1 MMYQLENQNFRGNI
15 LISKNDQVI
24 FTSST
29 GLAERSYQVAN
40 HSSTRFASA
49 SAGKVFVS
57 IGILQLIE
65 QNKLSLK
72 STLNEIL
79 SIDLGQIDMNV
90 TIEQL
95 LTHTSGVP
103 DYFDESVMDDYEEL
117 WKDFPNYRIR
127 RNQDLL
133 PLFIHKPMQ
142 YPKGTKFSYNNSG
155 FVLLGLIIEEI
166 TQMPF
171 DLYLKKHVFDPCNMS
186 STGYFELDR
195 LPSDC
200 ATNYIS
206 DEETNSYRSN
216 IYSVDAKGTGAG
228 GCFIT
233 VEDIQSF
240 WQALLSYRLLSK
252 EMTEHMLS
260 VHAEDEDSAYGYGIW
275 IRKRTEGNS
284 YYFTGSDPGVSFM
297 SEYCP
302 FQKVLT
308 ILVSNYGDHVWE
320 LNRLIIRDIE

>member
-1 MMYQLENQNFRGNI
+1 MMYQLENKNFRGNI
-15 LISKNDQVI
+15 LIFKNNQVI

-29 GLAERSYQVAN
+29 GLAEQSHLVPN
-40 HSSTRFASA
+40 NISTRFGSA

-57 IGILQLIE
+57 VGILQLIE

-171 DLYLKKHVFDPCNMS
+171 DLYLKKHVFDPCIMS

-195 LPSDC
+195 LPSNC
-200 ATNYIS
+200 ATSYIY
-206 DEETNSYRSN
+206 DENTDTLRSN

-228 GCFIT
+228 GCFIP
-233 VEDIQSF
+233 VEDVQLF
-240 WQALLSYRLLSK
+240 WKALLSYQLLSK
-252 EMTEHMLS
+252 DMTEQMLS

-297 SEYCP
+297 SEYVP
-302 FQKVLT
+302 SLDLITV
-308 ILVSNYGDHVWE
+308 LVSNYGDNVWA
-320 LNRLIIRDIE
+320 LNRAIIRDFE